1 MIISNEERK
10 SKEIAV
16 LMAAGLGTRMRP
28 LTDTTPKP
36 LIRVKGTPM
45 IETVIQG
52 LKGRGI
58 DEIYVVTG
66 YLADQFSY
74 LETKYPG
81 LTLLHN
87 KDYATVNNISSVKTA
102 TDIFRGRPVFICE
115 ADLYVSDPSIF
126 KAELSG
132 TCYFGKFVKGHT
144 EDWAFDTEENGFIT
158 RVGKVGD
165 DCHIMCGI
173 TYFTPTASAI
183 LADAID
189 AAYEK
194 PGYEELFWDNVVNDN
209 LEALRMTIHPV
220 RNEQIEELDSVEEL
234 RAFTGDTSL

>member
-10 SKEIAV
+10 SSEIAV

-36 LIRVKGTPM
+36 LINVKGTPM

-74 LETKYPG
+74 LEAKYPG

-87 KDYATVNNISSVKTA
+87 KYYASVNNISSVKA
-102 TDIFRGRPVFICE
+102 AADIFRGRSVFICE

-126 KAELSG
+126 LADLDG
-132 TCYFGKFVKGHT
+132 PCYFGKYVSGHT
-144 EDWAFDTEENGFIT
+144 EDWAFDTDENGLIT

-165 DCHIMCGI
+165 DCYIMCGI
-173 TYFTPTASAI
+173 TYFTPESSRV

-189 AAYEK
+189 AAWES

-209 LEALRMTIHPV
+209 LKALRMTIHPV

-234 RAFTGDTSL
+234 RAFTKD